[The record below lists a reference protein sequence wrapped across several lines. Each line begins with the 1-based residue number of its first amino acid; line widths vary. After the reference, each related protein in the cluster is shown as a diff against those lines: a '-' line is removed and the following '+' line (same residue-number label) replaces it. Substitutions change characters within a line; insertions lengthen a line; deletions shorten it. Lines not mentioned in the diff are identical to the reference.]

1 MATRILGPTG
11 SRRRRRFLLGPILL
25 ATTLLALF
33 VAGAARAV
41 HDAEFQ
47 LDGDVIASTTT
58 NVGGTTQLLDWD
70 SFFNASGTP
79 LALPP
84 GFDAST
90 FDRDFETNPNGTFN
104 KSDSSTWATGSK
116 DTLPITPTN
125 WQCKRDQ
132 NLLDKNDIM
141 NAYAASYA
149 PAGGDEIL
157 YFALERNGN
166 SGAANV
172 GFWFLQNENVNCE
185 SPGGNTPF
193 AGSHTTGDLLVVSEF
208 TQGGTV
214 STINVYEWVGG
225 PNGSL
230 NPNPVASGADC
241 ETTTVPPS
249 DEACATVNRP
259 PDGPTGNG
267 TITTPWLTVNKF
279 SVGHSLEQREFFEGG
294 INLTDTGLGGK
305 CFSTFLASTRASQEL
320 GANLHDFSR
329 GQLGV
334 CVAELT
340 TTPKDGLGGDIVDT
354 DGDGLPEVTI
364 GTGAAGVNVTD
375 SANLTVEGADTW
387 SGTLHFFLCGPIATG
402 TCGTGGV
409 EIDDVV
415 PSNGTA
421 VNQDTVMPVL
431 SAPAHLTS
439 VGRYCWRGFFD
450 SATQGVDDQ
459 TDSSTGECFEV
470 LPVQPTLTT
479 SAGPDVTL
487 GNPITDNAPLSGTAF
502 RPGTNGPNA
511 TYPSINATMVTP
523 ADGTITFTLFG
534 PNNCTSVPTGF
545 LPIVRTV
552 NGDGTYTASFTPTQV
567 GTFTWVA
574 VYSGDSPNTLGAGPT
589 GCPDVNEEV
598 VVTDSTSVA
607 SEQDWLPND
616 TATATAAHGSALNG
630 TMTFT
635 LYPTADCTGTPVP
648 GQTYTRTLTNATS
661 LADRTKSTDNST
673 FKVKATATVSW
684 KVTYDD
690 NNPDITDSPPVC
702 ETTSLTID
710 NDVPVGP

>member
-1 MATRILGPTG
+1 
-11 SRRRRRFLLGPILL
+11 
-25 ATTLLALF
+25 

-58 NVGGTTQLLDWD
+58 NVGGTTQLLDWG

-166 SGAANV
+166 SGSANV
-172 GFWFLQNENVNCE
+172 GFWFLQDGNVNCE

-305 CFSTFLASTRASQEL
+305 CFNTFLASTRASQEL

-329 GQLGV
+329 GQLGA
-334 CVAELT
+334 CVSSIE
-340 TTPKDGLGGDIVDT
+340 TTPSVDGSTEIPANAQLS
-354 DGDGLPEVTI
+354 
-364 GTGAAGVNVTD
+364 VTD
-375 SANLTVEGADTW
+375 TALVTV
-387 SGTLHFFLCGPIATG
+387 SGVSSFDATVSFHLCGPFAASAT
-402 TCGTGGV
+402 TLCNNDPNNPNTVGV
-409 EIDDVV
+409 PIGS
-415 PSNGTA
+415 PQA
-421 VNQDTVMPVL
+421 VTSSPATVNSV
-431 SAPAHLTS
+431 AATVTS
-439 VGRYCWRGFFD
+439 VGRYCWRADFSGDADADVKPASD
-450 SATQGVDDQ
+450 SRE
-459 TDSSTGECFEV
+459 SECFV
-470 LPVQPTLTT
+470 VTPRTPMLTT
-479 SAGPDVTL
+479 LAGPDVTL
-487 GNPITDNAPLSGTAF
+487 GSAVTDTATLSNTAN
-502 RPGTNGPNA
+502 RPGSGGPA
-511 TYPSINATMVTP
+511 GSTDGSINPTVPGGP
-523 ADGTITFTLFG
+523 AQGTITFTLYKAD
-534 PNNCTSVPTGF
+534 CTTLATGTGTN
-545 LPIVRTV
+545 PQTV
-552 NGDGTYTASFTPTQV
+552 NVSGNNTYGPVSFTPDAV
-567 GTFTWVA
+567 GVYTWVA
-574 VYSGDSPNTLGAGPT
+574 SYSGDSPNTNPAPASA
-589 GCPDVNEEV
+589 CPLDDENV
-598 VVTDSTSVA
+598 VVGDVASVT

-616 TATATAAHGSALNG
+616 TATVATIGGSPLNG
-630 TMTFT
+630 TLTFT
-635 LYPTADCTGTPVP
+635 LYPSADCTGTPVP
-648 GQTYTRTLTNATS
+648 GQTYQRTLTNATS
-661 LADRTKSTDNST
+661 LADRTKSTSNTT
-673 FKVKATATVSW
+673 FKVTASASYSW

-690 NNPDITDSPPVC
+690 TSPNVTDPAPVC